1 MTSVPC
7 AAQAANSQAVAGGGL
22 APSPTS
28 NLHPFDPEH
37 LIVNGLGGAFLH
49 PTHVFAPARFASV
62 PDPHADELFE
72 QSLSPR
78 GRSPRGGSPQRGVPA
93 TRQVPL
99 SGHEQ
104 ARQLCRC
111 ASSSLLY
118 PLFEKYDL
126 QAALS
131 AMSTSDRRWQ
141 EISVRCSAR
150 QCSSCCLAQKQSTGL
165 AATDFYPQ
173 MCVMGIVLNVRPW
186 LQGSCPLIK

>member
-78 GRSPRGGSPQRGVPA
+78 GRSPRGGSPRGVSPPRGRSPSRGMSRRGSFVGAPPHPSCTLSLKNMTCRPLSLQCQHLIGGGKKYLSGAQRGNAAAVA
-93 TRQVPL
+93 WHR
-99 SGHEQ
+99 
-104 ARQLCRC
+104 
-111 ASSSLLY
+111 SS
-118 PLFEKYDL
+118 P
-126 QAALS
+126 
-131 AMSTSDRRWQ
+131 Q
-141 EISVRCSAR
+141 E
-150 QCSSCCLAQKQSTGL
+150 
-165 AATDFYPQ
+165 
-173 MCVMGIVLNVRPW
+173 
-186 LQGSCPLIK
+186 